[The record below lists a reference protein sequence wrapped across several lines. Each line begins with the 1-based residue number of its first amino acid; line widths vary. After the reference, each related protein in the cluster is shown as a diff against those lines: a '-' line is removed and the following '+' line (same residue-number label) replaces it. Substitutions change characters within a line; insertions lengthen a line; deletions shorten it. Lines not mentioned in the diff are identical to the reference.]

1 MSGGDLMD
9 VLVSEAQ
16 VRLSQLLQLT
26 MDFWVSCRSRCAV
39 AQRHGGFLVPINLQ
53 EAVIPLPAERIA
65 TLLCALQVIKMR
77 VSQGALKRGCF
88 APQVGWAM
96 LPQLPPTCSAPALR
110 AATELLNPWALLAC
124 LLLM

>member
-1 MSGGDLMD
+1 MFDLMSGGDLMD

-16 VRLSQLLQLT
+16 VRLRQPLLHT

-39 AQRHGGFLVPINLQ
+39 AQHHGFLVPINLQ
-53 EAVIPLPAERIA
+53 EAVAPLPAEHIA
-65 TLLCALQVIKMR
+65 TTAVCPVQVIKMR

-96 LPQLPPTCSAPALR
+96 LPLLPPTCSAPALP
-110 AATELLNPWALLAC
+110 AATR
-124 LLLM
+124 